1 MSGLPGTGTHAHPDA
16 SLSSDL
22 CALTQDQNR
31 LLKRSSI
38 YGTAPFGSGAAQSMP
53 SIRSLRTDVFA
64 SALVAA
70 AEAGQLEELQLLLA
84 KGHPDAQT
92 VVRLGKTA
100 SGNEACLVS
109 ELQCSIAEWQY
120 SIEGSHCSG

>member
-1 MSGLPGTGTHAHPDA
+1 
-16 SLSSDL
+16 
-22 CALTQDQNR
+22 
-31 LLKRSSI
+31 
-38 YGTAPFGSGAAQSMP
+38 MP

-70 AEAGQLEELQLLLA
+70 AEAGQVEELQLLLT
-84 KGHPDAQT
+84 KGHADAQT
-92 VVRLGKTA
+92 VVRLGNAA

-109 ELQCSIAEWQY
+109 ELQCSIAEWQH

>member
-1 MSGLPGTGTHAHPDA
+1 
-16 SLSSDL
+16 
-22 CALTQDQNR
+22 
-31 LLKRSSI
+31 
-38 YGTAPFGSGAAQSMP
+38 MP

-70 AEAGQLEELQLLLA
+70 AEVGQLEELQLLLT

-100 SGNEACLVS
+100 SSNEACLVS
-109 ELQCSIAEWQY
+109 ELQCSTAEWQY
-120 SIEGSHCSG
+120 SIEGSHCFG